1 MKLFEF
7 HKELAIGRVIEV
19 AGTSIK
25 VEIDETVTELSKLH
39 EGRVYR
45 IGQLGSIVKIHMGR
59 QIVFGLV
66 TLLRLRSEDPL
77 SEMQGKPIDADQ
89 RIMEIEL
96 FGNGYWDELNQRLI
110 FYRGVSSYPLPQQ
123 LVEIMTSDESTQLFS
138 SAEKINL
145 DGPSPLVPFGTYVGT
160 EGTSCK
166 ANIDKL
172 FGMHCAILGSTGSG
186 KSGTVAALIHSVL
199 EAQLAPVFEPR
210 IILLDPHGE
219 YSHAFKN
226 EALLLEAYSSLN
238 NEERQANVH
247 SVKLPYWLM
256 NSGEFRSLV
265 IGKTEHEA
273 TTQNNIVFKAITH
286 ARMVTKNLVEPAKD
300 HYGYDKPDDFLE
312 PDDPV
317 ALPGITQEDLVTFDA
332 DRPIQ
337 FDLDEF
343 EKHIR
348 FHQAA
353 RYNKR
358 NQSEPIPPGDF
369 NKTFKP
375 ILDKLKVLRRDKR
388 LVFIMSNIDTNSPSL
403 DKVIHQLIG
412 KVALDGANN
421 KFLRVLDLS
430 GLPNEVAGPLTAMLA
445 RLLFQYKL
453 YQTSEERERDPVVLV
468 CEEAHRYVP
477 DRGDAEYAEA
487 QTAIRRIAREGRK
500 YGLSLVLVSQRPS
513 DVESTVIS
521 QCGTWLVLRLS
532 NSADQQHVSRF
543 LPDSLANMTR
553 ALSGLSQQEALF
565 VGEGA
570 ALPSRIKIRDLPP
583 EKLPKSNTVK
593 FSVGWATPQLPE
605 NEIKEVTDR
614 MI

>member
-1 MKLFEF
+1 MTPDEF
-7 HKELAIGRVIEV
+7 
-19 AGTSIK
+19 S
-25 VEIDETVTELSKLH
+25 
-39 EGRVYR
+39 
-45 IGQLGSIVKIHMGR
+45 
-59 QIVFGLV
+59 
-66 TLLRLRSEDPL
+66 
-77 SEMQGKPIDADQ
+77 
-89 RIMEIEL
+89 
-96 FGNGYWDELNQRLI
+96 
-110 FYRGVSSYPLPQQ
+110 
-123 LVEIMTSDESTQLFS
+123 
-138 SAEKINL
+138 
-145 DGPSPLVPFGTYVGT
+145 
-160 EGTSCK
+160 
-166 ANIDKL
+166 
-172 FGMHCAILGSTGSG
+172 
-186 KSGTVAALIHSVL
+186 
-199 EAQLAPVFEPR
+199 
-210 IILLDPHGE
+210 
-219 YSHAFKN
+219 
-226 EALLLEAYSSLN
+226 
-238 NEERQANVH
+238 
-247 SVKLPYWLM
+247 
-256 NSGEFRSLV
+256 
-265 IGKTEHEA
+265 
-273 TTQNNIVFKAITH
+273 
-286 ARMVTKNLVEPAKD
+286 
-300 HYGYDKPDDFLE
+300 E

-353 RYNKR
+353 RYNR
-358 NQSEPIPPGDF
+358 SNQSEPISPGDF

-388 LVFIMSNIDTNSPSL
+388 LVFIMSNIDADSPSL
-403 DKVIHQLIG
+403 DKVVHQLIG
-412 KVALDGANN
+412 KVTLEGTSN

-453 YQTSEERERDPVVLV
+453 YQTSQEREKDPVVLV

-543 LPDSLANMTR
+543 LPDGLAYMTR

-605 NEIKEVTDR
+605 TEIKAVTDR